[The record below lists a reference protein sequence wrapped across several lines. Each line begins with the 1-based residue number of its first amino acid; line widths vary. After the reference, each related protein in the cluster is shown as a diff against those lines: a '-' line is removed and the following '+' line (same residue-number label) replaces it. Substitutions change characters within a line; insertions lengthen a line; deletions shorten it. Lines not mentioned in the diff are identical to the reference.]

1 VATIPSRTENPARIV
16 RVLVVDRNP
25 EGRAVVPLLA
35 QQGVEVQVTDDPAAA
50 ARELA
55 ARRYDLVIGDGALL
69 DAPELAAA
77 LADGLRRRTSEL
89 RPAAPVREGD
99 RLEGMVGASRSMQ
112 EVFRTIEKVAQH
124 KASVLIT
131 GESGTGK
138 ELVARAIHRLGPRA
152 DQPFIAINC
161 GAIPAT
167 LLESELFGYR
177 RGAFTDAVRD
187 KAGLFEE
194 ATGGTLFLDEIGEL
208 PVDLQVKILRALQEE
223 EIRRIGDNAS
233 IKIDVRVIA
242 ATLRDLGEDI
252 RTGHFREDL
261 FYRLNVLPIALP
273 PLRERREDIPALI
286 DHFVQRYGAR
296 HPGSPVTGVSA
307 DAMKLLCAYA
317 WPGNIRELENA
328 IERAM
333 VLCDGTEVEPAM
345 LSEALRATP
354 DPIQHHLG
362 GADLS
367 IKRTTRI
374 VEEELIRRALA
385 ETHGNRTNAAKLLE
399 ISHRAL
405 LYKIKEY
412 GL

>member
-1 VATIPSRTENPARIV
+1 MAGPARTV
-16 RVLVVDRNP
+16 RVLLVDASP

-35 QQGVEVQVTDDPAAA
+35 QQGAEVLVTGDPAAA

-55 ARRYDLVIGDGALL
+55 ARPYDLVIGDGALL

-77 LADGLRRRTSEL
+77 QADGLRQGRTAIRPPVVRR
-89 RPAAPVREGD
+89 AAD
-99 RLEGMVGASRSMQ
+99 FLEGMVGLSRGMQ

-152 DQPFIAINC
+152 HERFVAINC

-208 PVDLQVKILRALQEE
+208 PVELQVKILRALQEE

-242 ATLRDLGEDI
+242 ATLRDLSDDI

-273 PLRERREDIPALI
+273 PLRDRREDIPALVG
-286 DHFVQRYGAR
+286 HFVERHSAR
-296 HPGSPVTGVSA
+296 HPGSTVVGVSP
-307 DAMKLLCAYA
+307 DAMKLLCSYA

-333 VLCDGTEVEPAM
+333 VLCEGTEVEPAM
-345 LSEALRATP
+345 LGEALRQTP
-354 DPIQHHLG
+354 DPIQQQLG
-362 GADLS
+362 GTDLS
-367 IKRTTRI
+367 IKKTTRI

-385 ETHGNRTNAAKLLE
+385 STNGNRTNAAKLLE